1 MTDEERFQ
9 KIFAEIKKAPHDP
22 EPYRDVLDL
31 SRLTGRHDTNHQM
44 RGLLSQNL
52 ATGWDRDYMFEI
64 YRKSLLY
71 DSPVELDAYLQ
82 YLEIDRNPQDRF
94 YLPRRKIL
102 YRAVQAIQELVDDKL
117 DEMFLSMPPR
127 VGKTTLLMFL
137 CTWLVGRDSERTNL
151 YCAFSDT
158 ITKAFYNGVLEVLTD
173 SYTYKWQE
181 IFPNSKIVATNSQEE
196 TINLDRKKRYSSLV
210 ARSLYGT
217 LNGAVDCN
225 GFLIS
230 DDLIGGIEEALNPDR
245 LNAAWAKVDNNMI
258 PRAKESA
265 RLLWCGTR
273 WSLADPAGRRMDML
287 MNNTQF
293 ANRRYRIVTLPA
305 LDENDESNFDY
316 LYGVG
321 FSTEFYRNRRASFEH
336 NNDMASWNAQ
346 YQGQPIE
353 RDGALFTPDGMR
365 YYNGELPE
373 GKPDRIFAAVD
384 PAFGGGDFVACPIC
398 YQYDEDIYVH
408 DVVYSDAEKDV
419 TQPLLVDAFERHNV
433 GSVQIE
439 ANKMVQPYVDR
450 ITELIRDKGLR
461 IAVSSRPAPN
471 DRAKEV
477 KIFERAPDIRDHMIF
492 RDSGKR
498 SKEYNLFMQNV
509 FSFKMTGRNKHDDA
523 PDSLAQAIDMVFS
536 KGRRV
541 KVIPRPF

>member
-1 MTDEERFQ
+1 M
-9 KIFAEIKKAPHDP
+9 
-22 EPYRDVLDL
+22 
-31 SRLTGRHDTNHQM
+31 
-44 RGLLSQNL
+44 
-52 ATGWDRDYMFEI
+52 
-64 YRKSLLY
+64 
-71 DSPVELDAYLQ
+71 
-82 YLEIDRNPQDRF
+82 
-94 YLPRRKIL
+94 
-102 YRAVQAIQELVDDKL
+102 
-117 DEMFLSMPPR
+117 
-127 VGKTTLLMFL
+127 
-137 CTWLVGRDSERTNL
+137 
-151 YCAFSDT
+151 
-158 ITKAFYNGVLEVLTD
+158 
-173 SYTYKWQE
+173 
-181 IFPNSKIVATNSQEE
+181 
-196 TINLDRKKRYSSLV
+196 
-210 ARSLYGT
+210 
-217 LNGAVDCN
+217 
-225 GFLIS
+225 
-230 DDLIGGIEEALNPDR
+230 
-245 LNAAWAKVDNNMI
+245 
-258 PRAKESA
+258 
-265 RLLWCGTR
+265 
-273 WSLADPAGRRMDML
+273 
-287 MNNTQF
+287 
-293 ANRRYRIVTLPA
+293 PA

>member
-181 IFPNSKIVATNSQEE
+181 IFPNSKIVATNSEEE

-287 MNNTQF
+287 IT
-293 ANRRYRIVTLPA
+293 TPSLP
-305 LDENDESNFDY
+305 
-316 LYGVG
+316 
-321 FSTEFYRNRRASFEH
+321 TEDTA
-336 NNDMASWNAQ
+336 
-346 YQGQPIE
+346 
-353 RDGALFTPDGMR
+353 
-365 YYNGELPE
+365 
-373 GKPDRIFAAVD
+373 
-384 PAFGGGDFVACPIC
+384 
-398 YQYDEDIYVH
+398 
-408 DVVYSDAEKDV
+408 
-419 TQPLLVDAFERHNV
+419 
-433 GSVQIE
+433 
-439 ANKMVQPYVDR
+439 
-450 ITELIRDKGLR
+450 
-461 IAVSSRPAPN
+461 
-471 DRAKEV
+471 
-477 KIFERAPDIRDHMIF
+477 
-492 RDSGKR
+492 
-498 SKEYNLFMQNV
+498 
-509 FSFKMTGRNKHDDA
+509 
-523 PDSLAQAIDMVFS
+523 
-536 KGRRV
+536 
-541 KVIPRPF
+541 